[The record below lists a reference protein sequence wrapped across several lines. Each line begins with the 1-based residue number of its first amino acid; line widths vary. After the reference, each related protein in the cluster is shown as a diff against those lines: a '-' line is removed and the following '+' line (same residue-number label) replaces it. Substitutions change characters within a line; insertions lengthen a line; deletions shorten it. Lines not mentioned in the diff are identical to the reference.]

1 MFIHMFMCVYRYSNF
16 MAWLL
21 LTRHL
26 WQFEPLI
33 LLKNNNI
40 RSDVITFIDLIFI
53 KDANTSNRYEI
64 LKYMKFVSIYKL

>member
-1 MFIHMFMCVYRYSNF
+1 

-33 LLKNNNI
+33 LLKKNNI
-40 RSDVITFIDLIFI
+40 RSNVITFMDLIFTNHAKTSIII
-53 KDANTSNRYEI
+53 KIIGIDVDLLDKKI
-64 LKYMKFVSIYKL
+64 V

>member
-1 MFIHMFMCVYRYSNF
+1 

-33 LLKNNNI
+33 LLKKNNI
-40 RSDVITFIDLIFI
+40 RSNVITFMDLIFI
-53 KDANTSNRYEI
+53 KHAKTSKI
-64 LKYMKFVSIYKL
+64 IKIIVIDVSK

>member
-1 MFIHMFMCVYRYSNF
+1 

-33 LLKNNNI
+33 LLKKNNI
-40 RSDVITFIDLIFI
+40 RSNVITFMDPIFI
-53 KDANTSNRYEI
+53 KHAKTSKI
-64 LKYMKFVSIYKL
+64 IKIIVIDVSK

>member
-1 MFIHMFMCVYRYSNF
+1 MNIYSNF

-33 LLKNNNI
+33 LLKKNNI
-40 RSDVITFIDLIFI
+40 RSNVITFMDLIFTNHTKTSIII
-53 KDANTSNRYEI
+53 KIIGIEI
-64 LKYMKFVSIYKL
+64 DYIVIRISI